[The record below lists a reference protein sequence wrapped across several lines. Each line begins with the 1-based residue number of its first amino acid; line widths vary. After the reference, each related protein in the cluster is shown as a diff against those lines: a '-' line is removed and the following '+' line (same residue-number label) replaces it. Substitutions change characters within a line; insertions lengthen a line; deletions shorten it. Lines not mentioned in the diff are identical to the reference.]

1 MAGFPDIR
9 LYKSNYTADESK
21 RISKEKGSIVF
32 SSATKRIYVG
42 NEQYGSNIQDI
53 KWTPDTQKEEYTL
66 DINKVNK
73 SDDISI
79 KWCNSDKSLYVTQN
93 GQTEKIL
100 SLVVDV
106 SDVKTT
112 NKIYAKNLKTS
123 KDEVIINENT
133 NIQDA
138 LQTLARQFE
147 QRFIWYE
154 WDQ

>member
-1 MAGFPDIR
+1 M
-9 LYKSNYTADESK
+9 
-21 RISKEKGSIVF
+21 
-32 SSATKRIYVG
+32 
-42 NEQYGSNIQDI
+42 
-53 KWTPDTQKEEYTL
+53 
-66 DINKVNK
+66 
-73 SDDISI
+73 
-79 KWCNSDKSLYVTQN
+79 YVTQN

-112 NKIYAKNLKTS
+112 NKIYAKNLKTN

-154 WDQ
+154 WDQQ